1 MGIERTLGIIKPDA
15 VAKNFTDKILAQIE
29 GNGLQIIASKM
40 MHLSKE
46 EAEKF
51 YSEHVERS
59 FYKPLVDYMT
69 SGPVM
74 IKIFEGENAITSL
87 RNIMGATIPSE
98 AKEGTIRN
106 LYANFEAI
114 NGTYQNAIH
123 GSDSKESAEKEI
135 NFFFSK
141 NEINKR
147 IR

>member
-40 MHLSKE
+40 MRLSKE

-87 RNIMGATIPSE
+87 RIIMGSTIPSE

>member
-1 MGIERTLGIIKPDA
+1 
-15 VAKNFTDKILAQIE
+15 
-29 GNGLQIIASKM
+29 
-40 MHLSKE
+40 
-46 EAEKF
+46 
-51 YSEHVERS
+51 
-59 FYKPLVDYMT
+59 
-69 SGPVM
+69 M